1 MQFRDLKKQYQILKT
16 DMDEAVGRVL
26 TDGNFISG
34 YQVED
39 LEKQLA
45 QYVGTKHC
53 ITCGNGTDALS
64 LALMVWNVG
73 QGDAVFVPDFTFFAS
88 GETPAYRGAV
98 PVFVDV
104 EEETFNLS
112 PASLER
118 AVLKVKEEGK
128 LNPKVIIAVDLFGQ
142 PANYP
147 EIRRIADQY
156 HLFVLED
163 GAQGFGGRIGERR
176 ACSFGDISTTSF
188 FPAKPLGCYG
198 DGGAVFTDQDEW
210 AELLKSY
217 RVHGKGK
224 DKYDNVRIGVNSRLD
239 TLQAAIL
246 QVKLRAFE
254 EYELDA
260 VNQAADRYTQKL
272 KEIVQVPYIRE
283 GFYSSWAQYS
293 ILLKDENTRDS
304 LQSYLKEKGIPTM
317 IYYSKPMSLQ
327 TAFRKYDCVKVELS
341 VTEQL
346 CRRVLSLPLHPYM
359 ELEEQERVIGC
370 IKECLKTV

>member
-73 QGDAVFVPDFTFFAS
+73 PGDAVFVPDFTFFAS

>member
-34 YQVED
+34 YQVEE

-176 ACSFGDISTTSF
+176 ACSFGDISTTSSF
-188 FPAKPLGCYG
+188 SRR
-198 DGGAVFTDQDEW
+198 GGT
-210 AELLKSY
+210 
-217 RVHGKGK
+217 
-224 DKYDNVRIGVNSRLD
+224 
-239 TLQAAIL
+239 
-246 QVKLRAFE
+246 
-254 EYELDA
+254 
-260 VNQAADRYTQKL
+260 
-272 KEIVQVPYIRE
+272 P
-283 GFYSSWAQYS
+283 
-293 ILLKDENTRDS
+293 
-304 LQSYLKEKGIPTM
+304 
-317 IYYSKPMSLQ
+317 
-327 TAFRKYDCVKVELS
+327 
-341 VTEQL
+341 
-346 CRRVLSLPLHPYM
+346 
-359 ELEEQERVIGC
+359 
-370 IKECLKTV
+370 

>member
-34 YQVED
+34 YQVEE

-198 DGGAVFTDQDEW
+198 DGGAIFTDQDKW

-272 KEIVQVPYIRE
+272 REVVQVPHIRE

-293 ILLKDENTRDS
+293 ILLNDENIRDS

-317 IYYSKPMSLQ
+317 IYYSKPMSRQ
-327 TAFRKYDCVKVELS
+327 TAFREYDCVKVELP

-359 ELEEQERVIGC
+359 ELEEQERVIGS